1 MLARTQPV
9 GAVVVE
15 GEHKKMPAP
24 KAPKMAPPV
33 QGTPNIPGAG
43 YIPGVPAPPVPEPT
57 PDKVDY
63 QTIPGNPL
71 EVAQGANPQIVTKTY
86 HDPLEA
92 AAAKNMSTQT
102 IEKTDHPS
110 TKEPVKEEKKKEEIK
125 PVEPPP
131 EQIPPEDP
139 FKTNPIQA
147 VAQNGTPQTGP
158 GLVTAEVSPEDQNA
172 VVEEIKA
179 DPKIGEQI
187 LQLAKDTGRTI
198 LEVVQGFAKGYSGS
212 DIPLI
217 SQVRQEREKLK
228 QQQQFAAEQTEKE
241 REFAI
246 QRDKVNQDF
255 QMNIAQIQ
263 ENWRNKQFA
272 ATTQAEKEAADRER
286 DFQAQEAQKNRNT
299 QLDIAKMQTTFAQE
313 GRGMTR
319 KQQMDETVKGIFQKG
334 S

>member
-1 MLARTQPV
+1 M
-9 GAVVVE
+9 GSID
-15 GEHKKMPAP
+15 KKAEDAQA
-24 KAPKMAPPV
+24 KA
-33 QGTPNIPGAG
+33 
-43 YIPGVPAPPVPEPT
+43 
-57 PDKVDY
+57 DKALDDAKK
-63 QTIPGNPL
+63 QAAS
-71 EVAQGANPQIVTKTY
+71 ES
-86 HDPLEA
+86 A
-92 AAAKNMSTQT
+92 AAAKKASAVPGTVSE
-102 IEKTDHPS
+102 EKTGGMNTPS
-110 TKEPVKEEKKKEEIK
+110 APSIHDANRSNKKESIANAIMQDPALSQSAISEK
-125 PVEPPP
+125 SGAQMPYVDVPKPQEAPPVEPVEPPP
-131 EQIPPEDP
+131 GPEP
-139 FKTNPIQA
+139 KTFPMVTEPVTA
-147 VAQNGTPQTGP
+147 VADKPAETKPVSGP
-158 GLVTAEVSPEDQNA
+158 GQVTAEVSPADQNA

-217 SQVRQEREKLK
+217 SQVRQERERLK

-299 QLDIAKMQTTFAQE
+299 QLDIAKMQTTFAQQ

-319 KQQMDETVKGIFQKG
+319 EQQLAAALQDVFGKGK
-334 S
+334 